1 MSLTIREFFEI
12 FEVIIGLDLLYML
25 PRLFRY
31 THTYQKI
38 FSNEKLIFPSIMG
51 TEKFWTHL
59 PSQSENAVGVIE
71 F

>member
-31 THTYQKI
+31 TYTYQKI
-38 FSNEKLIFPSIMG
+38 FSNEQLIFPSIMG
-51 TEKFWTHL
+51 TEKFWTRL